1 MEKLRGLPE
10 NNKCFDCEKKN
21 PKWASVYL
29 GIFLCLD
36 CAGKHREYGVQYS
49 FVRSLT
55 LDTWSRRQISFL
67 ELGGNAKCH
76 EYFKKNGLKAPYDYK
91 SQISQK
97 YKTEMT
103 KKVDNLMASL
113 QPITEK
119 KEEVVSTT
127 TAEKVD
133 SDDVK
138 KETPNT
144 TEPQKETT
152 DFFANNITINNTN
165 QSKPKGFTVE
175 FNKSKPGFTAPKKG
189 LAAKKIDNFDLDS
202 LTLEED
208 IKSKPTSTFG
218 MTDSSF
224 GMGSNNAG
232 AQTQVKEVKTSYSSS
247 TTTDASVEEKLKKFS
262 NAKAISSDAFK
273 DKSDMPPADIKR
285 FAGQSSISSAQYF
298 GEKEEDNSGRN
309 MYETVEN
316 AKEFLGQIGGKLKEK
331 AGGLFDT
338 LKSKFS
344 ERGGN

>member
-1 MEKLRGLPE
+1 
-10 NNKCFDCEKKN
+10 
-21 PKWASVYL
+21 
-29 GIFLCLD
+29 
-36 CAGKHREYGVQYS
+36 
-49 FVRSLT
+49 
-55 LDTWSRRQISFL
+55 
-67 ELGGNAKCH
+67 
-76 EYFKKNGLKAPYDYK
+76 
-91 SQISQK
+91 
-97 YKTEMT
+97 
-103 KKVDNLMASL
+103 MASL

-273 DKSDMPPADIKR
+273 DKRYLIVFM
-285 FAGQSSISSAQYF
+285 
-298 GEKEEDNSGRN
+298 
-309 MYETVEN
+309 T
-316 AKEFLGQIGGKLKEK
+316 
-331 AGGLFDT
+331 
-338 LKSKFS
+338 
-344 ERGGN
+344 